1 MRRTKFFGFLLS
13 GTLLVALVA
22 CQAKT
27 NPTYT
32 SALRYSGPFPWTATP
47 TQTSSTP
54 VPTSTVTSSPT
65 ATATLVCGAMGSVF
79 VHPGAWSS
87 CMELSFVKAQIASN
101 LQPWSSRLNQ
111 VKYSGEG
118 TQTAAHFSGTVFNSC
133 SIESQGQADS
143 EAAYAQALVWYLTG
157 DTAYG
162 NRAVSILNAWAGLQS
177 ITASSGCYNQQNILD
192 AAWFGADFANAA
204 ELLRSYPGW
213 APESIMAFQN
223 MLKTAFYPLLATAST
238 GNGNIDMTEIDAM
251 MSMAVFCDDQAEF
264 DLGLQRLQ
272 ARVGTY
278 LYNYTSPN
286 QIPRIAGD
294 ACCGTW
300 PNAFWSN
307 PTSWV
312 AGLEQET
319 CRDNGHHAQ
328 FGLNSGIH
336 AAEIAWHQGTD
347 VYTTYQS
354 AFVPALELLSLQ
366 LTSGSMQGT
375 CSNDTADPIAS
386 DLFDTFEVGYN
397 HYALRKGLSLPNTQD
412 IIQNHVRCC
421 SNNWIL
427 FNLAY
432 ETLTHA
438 GVN

>member
-1 MRRTKFFGFLLS
+1 MRRAKFLGFLLS
-13 GTLLVALVA
+13 VTLLVALAA

-27 NPTYT
+27 NPTTT
-32 SALRYSGPFPWTATP
+32 SALKYTGPFKWTMTP
-47 TQTSSTP
+47 TETPSTP
-54 VPTSTVTSSPT
+54 VATNTMTSSPT
-65 ATATLVCGAMGSVF
+65 ATATLICGSMGTIF
-79 VHPGAWSS
+79 LHPGAWSS
-87 CMELSFVKAQIASN
+87 CTELNFVKTQIAAN
-101 LQPWSSRLNQ
+101 AQPWTNRLNQ

-118 TQTAAHFSGTVFNSC
+118 TQSAAHFSGTVFDSC

-157 DTAYG
+157 DATYG

-177 ITASSGCYNQQNILD
+177 ITASGSCYNQQNILD

-204 ELLRSYPGW
+204 ELMRFYSGW
-213 APESIMAFQN
+213 APVSITTFQN

-251 MSMAVFCDDQAEF
+251 MSMAVFCDDPSEF
-264 DLGLQRLQ
+264 NLGLQRLQ
-272 ARVGTY
+272 ARVPAY
-278 LYNYTSPN
+278 IYTSSSPSL
-286 QIPRIAGD
+286 IPRIAGD

-307 PTSWV
+307 PVTWV
-312 AGLEQET
+312 TGLEQET

-336 AAEIAWHQGTD
+336 AAEVSWHQGTD

-375 CSNDTADPIAS
+375 CTNNTADPIAS

-397 HYALRKGLSLPNTQD
+397 HYAIRKGVSMPNTQAL
-412 IIQNHVRCC
+412 ILNHVRCC

-438 GVN
+438 EVN